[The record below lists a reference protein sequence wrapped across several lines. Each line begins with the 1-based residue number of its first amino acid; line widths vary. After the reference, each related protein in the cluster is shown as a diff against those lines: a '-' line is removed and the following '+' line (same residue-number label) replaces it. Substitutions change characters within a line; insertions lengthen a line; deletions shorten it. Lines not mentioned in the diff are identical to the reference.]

1 MDQEGLVLGVRQKIY
16 PSSPMAHTA
25 NSDLLTTA
33 VQLLIEQGSDGFAE
47 GIRHLVNEAMA
58 RERSAALSADPA
70 CAPRGLPRPR
80 PRLQGQRPSPP
91 AWVAS
96 PSVSHRSAVACGSS
110 ILDKGICSKQAL
122 KVALA
127 GMYVQG
133 VSTRKVAAIVEQL
146 CGTSVSSA
154 RFSACA

>member
-1 MDQEGLVLGVRQKIY
+1 MDQEGLVFGVRRKIY

-80 PRLQGQRPSPP
+80 PRLQGQDPLHPRGSLHLRCPTGPRWLAVPPSSTRAFAANRPSKLLWPGCTFRAFPP
-91 AWVAS
+91 A
-96 PSVSHRSAVACGSS
+96 
-110 ILDKGICSKQAL
+110 K
-122 KVALA
+122 
-127 GMYVQG
+127 
-133 VSTRKVAAIVEQL
+133 
-146 CGTSVSSA
+146 
-154 RFSACA
+154 